1 MGIQIN
7 EQPGYT
13 LKAGD
18 WNDLA
23 ADASLIRFEVFVQEQ
38 QVPPEEELD
47 EIDKLSYH
55 AVVYNEQQ
63 VPVATGRLLP
73 DGHIGRMAVRKIA
86 RGTGIGGI
94 VLAHLIDTARTQGY
108 KEVVLS
114 AQTHAIGF
122 YEKYGFH
129 AEGDI
134 YLDAGIEHR
143 LMRLVF

>member
-47 EIDKLSYH
+47 EMDKLSYH
-55 AVVYNEQQ
+55 AMVYNE
-63 VPVATGRLLP
+63 
-73 DGHIGRMAVRKIA
+73 
-86 RGTGIGGI
+86 
-94 VLAHLIDTARTQGY
+94 
-108 KEVVLS
+108 
-114 AQTHAIGF
+114 
-122 YEKYGFH
+122 
-129 AEGDI
+129 
-134 YLDAGIEHR
+134 
-143 LMRLVF
+143 